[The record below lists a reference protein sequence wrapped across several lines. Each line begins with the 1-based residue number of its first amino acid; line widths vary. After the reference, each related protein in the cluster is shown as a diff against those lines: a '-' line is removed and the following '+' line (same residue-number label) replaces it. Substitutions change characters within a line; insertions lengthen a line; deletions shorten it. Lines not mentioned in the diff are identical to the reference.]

1 MITNILSCMILG
13 DNKYV
18 DADTG
23 DCDDVGAL
31 QLLLVGQRRKDAH
44 SCSKTES
51 QVVSQQIQFKWTQFE
66 K

>member
-31 QLLLVGQRRKDAH
+31 QLLLVGQRRKANLFLFH
-44 SCSKTES
+44 CANL
-51 QVVSQQIQFKWTQFE
+51 
-66 K
+66 